1 MANRNEQGFS
11 LIELLLVV
19 VIIGVIAGLAVPAVL
34 KAKIAAENGAAQG
47 TLRAIGSTQV
57 GFFSQNS
64 RFGKLSEINQL
75 MTNSIG
81 TQSGST
87 QQIFRGK
94 SFTFEMTPSD
104 PTDAELKDGYII
116 IARRSISDDAIN
128 QYSIDQSGVISPI
141 FP

>member
-1 MANRNEQGFS
+1 MRNRNDEGFS

-34 KAKIAAENGAAQG
+34 KAKVAAENGAAVG

-57 GFFSQNS
+57 GFFSQNG

-81 TQSGST
+81 IQSGSA

-94 SFTFEMTPSD
+94 NFTFEMNPAD
-104 PTDAELKDGYII
+104 PTDTELKDGYII
-116 IARRSISDDAIN
+116 IARRSISDTAIN
-128 QYSIDQSGVISPI
+128 QYEINQSGVITEI